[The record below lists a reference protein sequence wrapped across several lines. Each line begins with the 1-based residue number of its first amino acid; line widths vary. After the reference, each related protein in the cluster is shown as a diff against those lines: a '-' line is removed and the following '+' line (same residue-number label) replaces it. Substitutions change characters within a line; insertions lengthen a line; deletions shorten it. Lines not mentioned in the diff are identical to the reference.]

1 MRPNVQPA
9 APRQGVAVIIPARMA
24 SMRLPDKP
32 LAMIGDA
39 PMIVHVMRRAMA
51 AGFGSAGSRV
61 IVACDDMAIVDAVT
75 AHGGEAIMTRADHP
89 SGSDRVHEAIEAI
102 DPDGKID
109 VIVNLQGDLP
119 EIDAAILPGL
129 VDSLIESGADIATP
143 VAPASRDEIAL
154 SQVVKAAVAFPGGV
168 NSPGASGRVL
178 YFSRHPIPHGGDEST
193 PIWHHVGIYAWRR
206 QSLARFVSLPPSPLE
221 KLEKLEQLRALED
234 GMVITAHVVDTAPGG
249 IDTPEDLAAVR
260 QRFK

>member
-1 MRPNVQPA
+1 
-9 APRQGVAVIIPARMA
+9 
-24 SMRLPDKP
+24 MRLPDKP
-32 LAMIGDA
+32 LAMIGGL

-143 VAPASRDEIAL
+143 VARPAEMNCAQSGGQG
-154 SQVVKAAVAFPGGV
+154 SGAFPGGV

-178 YFSRHPIPHGGDEST
+178 YFSRHPIPHGGDES
-193 PIWHHVGIYAWRR
+193 HRSGIM
-206 QSLARFVSLPPSPLE
+206 SGS
-221 KLEKLEQLRALED
+221 
-234 GMVITAHVVDTAPGG
+234 MPGG
-249 IDTPEDLAAVR
+249 GSRWQICQPATITLKNLKNWNSYAPSKTAW
-260 QRFK
+260 